1 MKKVFLII
9 AAVGMFACTSNE
21 TKTECTDSTCTDS
34 MSINDSINL
43 NQVKQMDS
51 LHLEGKI

>member
-21 TKTECTDSTCTDS
+21 TQDSACADS
-34 MSINDSINL
+34 MDVNDSINL

-51 LHLEGKI
+51 LYKEGKL

>member
-1 MKKVFLII
+1 MKKIFLII
-9 AAVGMFACTSNE
+9 TAVGMFACTSNE
-21 TKTECTDSTCTDS
+21 TKTECTDSVCADS
-34 MSINDSINL
+34 MDVNDSINL

>member
-21 TKTECTDSTCTDS
+21 TQNECKDSVCADS
-34 MSINDSINL
+34 MDINDSINL

-51 LHLEGKI
+51 LHKEGKL

>member
-9 AAVGMFACTSNE
+9 ATVGMFACNSNE
-21 TKTECTDSTCTDS
+21 TKTECTDSVCSDS
-34 MSINDSINL
+34 MDVNDSINL

>member
-21 TKTECTDSTCTDS
+21 TKTEYTDSVCADS
-34 MSINDSINL
+34 MDVNDSINL

-51 LHLEGKI
+51 LHSEGKI

>member
-9 AAVGMFACTSNE
+9 ATVGMFACTSNE
-21 TKTECTDSTCTDS
+21 TQTECTDSTCTDS
-34 MSINDSINL
+34 MSVNDSINL

-51 LHLEGKI
+51 LHSEGKI

>member
-9 AAVGMFACTSNE
+9 ATVAMFACNSNE
-21 TKTECTDSTCTDS
+21 TQTEPQDSVITDS
-34 MSINDSINL
+34 MDVNDSINL

-51 LHLEGKI
+51 LYKEGKL

>member
-21 TKTECTDSTCTDS
+21 TQTENTDSVVTDS
-34 MSINDSINL
+34 MDVNDSINL
-43 NQVKQMDS
+43 DQVKQMDS
-51 LHLEGKI
+51 LYSEGKI

>member
-9 AAVGMFACTSNE
+9 ATVGMFACNSNE
-21 TKTECTDSTCTDS
+21 TKTECIDSVCSDS
-34 MSINDSINL
+34 MDVNDSINL

>member
-9 AAVGMFACTSNE
+9 ATVGMFACNSNE
-21 TKTECTDSTCTDS
+21 TKTECTDPVCSDS
-34 MSINDSINL
+34 MDVNDSINL